1 MQFLVFQHLDVEH
14 PGIFREF
21 LAEDNISLTTIE
33 LDQGEDIPP
42 LEQFD
47 ALWVMGGPM
56 DVWQEQEYPWLEA
69 EKSAIR
75 EAVVDLNLPYLGVCL
90 GHQLL
95 ASALGG
101 EVKIGAESEVGIMPV
116 HLTDTGKSNAF
127 FEHMPA
133 TLQTLQ
139 WHGAEVI
146 RAPAA
151 ANILASSERCPIQSM
166 SIADKALS
174 IQFHVEITA
183 STVPDWN
190 RIEAYRMSLEKEL
203 GAEAALELEQSVQR
217 QLEGFNRDAH
227 VIYENWMKTT
237 GLSC

>member
-21 LAEDNISLTTIE
+21 LAEDNIAVTTIE

-42 LEQFD
+42 LEEFD

-56 DVWQEQEYPWLEA
+56 DVWQEQEYPWLRA

-75 EAVVDLNLPYLGVCL
+75 KAVIDLKLPYLGICL

-101 EVKIGAESEVGIMPV
+101 EVKMGSESEVGIMPV
-116 HLTDTGKSNAF
+116 KLTEAGQSNPF
-127 FEHMPA
+127 FENMPA

-151 ANILASSERCPIQSM
+151 ANILASSERCSIQSM
-166 SIADKALS
+166 SIAHIALS

-183 STVPDWN
+183 STVSDWN
-190 RIEAYRMSLEKEL
+190 QIDAYRHALEKEL
-203 GAEAALELEQSVQR
+203 GNEAAFELEQSVQR
-217 QLEGFNRDAH
+217 QLNEFNQDAR
-227 VIYENWMKTT
+227 VIYKNWIKTT
-237 GLSC
+237 GLSS